1 MAYPVAN
8 WEKWSQPS
16 IEPFM
21 EIVIHFLSGDVHIY
35 DGGISN
41 VTIDGRMFESSNILF
56 GPPEPTEASVD
67 LVDYAQEFNPVLNS
81 TLTAGIQVDLF
92 LGLRGDDD
100 EQLGPGKIIQYDPDQ
115 LVMYAGQEVWATVF
129 HTASMLI
136 PGHRYLLVY
145 EYTLDGSEVIREKVE
160 IPYEWFDRTI
170 YAITHEEEITVLNAQ
185 LYEIL
190 GALEPYGVFFTR
202 EWSYDTVSHIATI
215 DLVDNMNDAL
225 MLDNRASSLM
235 PSTDV
240 DLRTFTTNL
249 LNLYA
254 PIESLV
260 ASDVYTSTLQL
271 SFYEETQAKTISN
284 LVQACQAAYFFLP
297 DGSAVLCPFTGAY
310 DTDIIITDEDV
321 ISYNIQ
327 QTSAISFDSAV
338 VEQASVTLELLK
350 IIDYTDIDLT
360 GNPILP
366 FIVPRV
372 FNLEYVHASTQ
383 YDNSAHWVYYAWD
396 LSGLDYGSGLSGEV
410 WHTLEAYGTCVT
422 ASNIPIYSS
431 VLGTLPYEINNNWY
445 IQTVEHAQAICSNI
459 TQFLNLK
466 YNTVEFTLRGCP
478 SIWQG
483 ARIHLYSLLYNIDAD
498 YVVIEN
504 HYNYNGAIST
514 TIVAQRCF

>member
-1 MAYPVAN
+1 MAYPVAS

-41 VTIDGRMFESSNILF
+41 VTVDGRMFESSSILF

-67 LVDYAQEFNPVLNS
+67 LVDYAQEFNPVLN
-81 TLTAGIQVDLF
+81 TALVAGIQVDLF

-115 LVMYAGQEVWATVF
+115 LVMYSGQEVWATVF
-129 HTASMLI
+129 HTESLLI

-225 MLDNRASSLM
+225 MLDNRSDSLL
-235 PSTDV
+235 PATNV
-240 DLRTFTTNL
+240 DLRTFTTSL
-249 LNLYA
+249 LNLYS
-254 PIESLV
+254 PVDNLV
-260 ASDVYTSTLQL
+260 AADVYTAQL
-271 SFYEETQAKTISN
+271 LLSCYEDTQAKTVSN

-310 DTDIIITDEDV
+310 DTDITITDEDV
-321 ISYNIQ
+321 ITYNIQ
-327 QTSAISFDSAV
+327 QTSAVSFDSVTVDQANV
-338 VEQASVTLELLK
+338 YLEQIKLL
-350 IIDYTDIDLT
+350 DYTDIDLALQ
-360 GNPILP
+360 PIIP
-366 FIVPRV
+366 FTASRV
-372 FNLEYVHASTQ
+372 FNLEYVLGTKTNGTAS
-383 YDNSAHWVYYAWD
+383 WVYYTWSIA
-396 LSGLDYGSGLSGEV
+396 GLNYSNGV
-410 WHTLEAYGTCVT
+410 WPALEAWGTCVK
-422 ASNIPIYSS
+422 ANKIPIAIGSA
-431 VLGTLPYEINNNWY
+431 GTLPYEIKDNYY
-445 IQTVEHAQAICSNI
+445 IQTAEHAQAMCSNLE
-459 TQFLNLK
+459 QFLALR
-466 YNTVEFTLRGCP
+466 YNTVEFTIRGCP

-483 ARIHLYSLLYNIDAD
+483 ARIHLQSTLYNIDAD

-504 HYNYNGAIST
+504 HYNYNGAVST
-514 TIVAQRCF
+514 TLIAQRSF